1 MHKQR
6 VPRRI
11 RRPRQRN
18 EVQAVVDETIALF
31 RWLAWA
37 SEHIYGE
44 EARGA
49 TRRWIL
55 RSLQR
60 NGPQSVP
67 ALARARSMRRQSVQ
81 PIVDLLVADGF
92 VELARNPAHKRSSLV
107 VLTNA
112 GALLVDRMDRVDAQV
127 LGSVARGVSEPHL
140 VVTAGTLGML
150 RRGFERLHAGWKPP

>member
-1 MHKQR
+1 MPRQR

-11 RRPRQRN
+11 RRPRQRGQ
-18 EVQAVVDETIALF
+18 VQAVVDETIALF

-49 TRRWIL
+49 TRRWVL

-67 ALARARSMRRQSVQ
+67 ALARARAMRRQSVQ
-81 PIVDLLVADGF
+81 PIVDSLVDDGF
-92 VELARNPAHKRSSLV
+92 VELARNPAHERSKLV
-107 VLTNA
+107 VLTGA
-112 GALLVDRMDRVDAQV
+112 GATLVEEMDRVDARV
-127 LGSVARGVSEPHL
+127 LGMVARGIAEPHL
-140 VVTAGTLGML
+140 VVTARTLGML
-150 RRGFERLHAGWKPP
+150 RHGFERLQRAPTG